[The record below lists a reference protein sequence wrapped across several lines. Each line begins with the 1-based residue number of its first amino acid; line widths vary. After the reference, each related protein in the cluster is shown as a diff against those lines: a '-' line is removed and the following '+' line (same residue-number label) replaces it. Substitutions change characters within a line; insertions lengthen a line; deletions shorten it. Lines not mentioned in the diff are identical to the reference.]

1 MKALSFRQP
10 WAELILRGV
19 KKIETRTWKSSF
31 IGEFYIHAAKQID
44 LDCCKRFGIDPLSLA
59 TGAIVGRATIVS
71 RVDYIS
77 EKQWRADEKMH
88 CVAEPIGPKG
98 RYGYVL
104 TNVVRLK
111 TPMPCNGKL
120 NFFTVA
126 GVGKSQAKSSKT
138 I

>member
-1 MKALSFRQP
+1 LRRGLGNLLLLANFIFTQRNK
-10 WAELILRGV
+10 LI
-19 KKIETRTWKSSF
+19 W
-31 IGEFYIHAAKQID
+31 
-44 LDCCKRFGIDPLSLA
+44 